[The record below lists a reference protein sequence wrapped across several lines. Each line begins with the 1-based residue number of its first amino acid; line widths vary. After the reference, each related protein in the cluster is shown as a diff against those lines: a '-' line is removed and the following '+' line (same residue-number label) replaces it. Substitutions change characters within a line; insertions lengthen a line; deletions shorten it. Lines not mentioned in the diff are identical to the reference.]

1 MHFTNEPTWLWF
13 AALPVLDWPLT
24 VSPSPHPASG
34 AEGLKRPLPQPR
46 IVGIDASSGPRGQSK
61 ARPPKTI
68 CSYRTSAQQRWP
80 RKGCCKTKFQILR
93 FKKMELATMPV
104 RFSNIGVPLCYQIK
118 APFET
123 EISIKNCNAKI
134 PFVIVC
140 VTAVDFVRRRFL
152 GSCWSLSCW
161 TSGSGGSSG
170 GRAGSSL
177 AFHWN
182 IEYKTQNNG
191 IFQHET
197 SLNKLRCISNHLN
210 EKWFWVF
217 VSLERH
223 VKTSVES

>member
-13 AALPVLDWPLT
+13 VALPVLDWPLT

-68 CSYRTSAQQRWP
+68 CSYRTSAQRRWP
-80 RKGCCKTKFQILR
+80 RKGCCKTKCQILR
-93 FKKMELATMPV
+93 FKKILYGACDNTGSVFKHCYRFATKSKHPLKNEL
-104 RFSNIGVPLCYQIK
+104 SIENCY
-118 APFET
+118 
-123 EISIKNCNAKI
+123 AKI

-140 VTAVDFVRRRFL
+140 VTAVDIVRRRFL
-152 GSCWSLSCW
+152 GSCWSLSWW
-161 TSGSGGSSG
+161 TSGGGGSSS
-170 GRAGSSL
+170 GRAGSSF

-182 IEYKTQNNG
+182 WELAL
-191 IFQHET
+191 T

-217 VSLERH
+217 VS
-223 VKTSVES
+223 